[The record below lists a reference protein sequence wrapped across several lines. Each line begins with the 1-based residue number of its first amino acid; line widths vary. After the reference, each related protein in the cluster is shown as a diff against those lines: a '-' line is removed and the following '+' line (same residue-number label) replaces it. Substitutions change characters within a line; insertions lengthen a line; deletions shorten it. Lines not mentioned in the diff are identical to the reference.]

1 MSVDLADVGRKAMGV
16 GRFALGIYSNRIQ
29 VLYHGVIKNDLLSQ
43 LTLPAGR
50 SDPNVVYDRMRRL
63 GPILPTRLGNL
74 STTSYEVCTQILRNR
89 SFGVSDPAA
98 PRPGEEMMDLSLLA
112 LNPPDHTR
120 LRRLAAPAFSPR
132 RMEGYQAFVD
142 TTIER
147 LLDQLP
153 ERQPFDLMSSF
164 ASPLPIAVI
173 TRMLGMTEDLDR
185 MRWFGATAAA
195 ALDGVQSLLQGA
207 ELFVMDQEMRA
218 GFARLL
224 ERAARE
230 GGDDLVS
237 ALVEQQIDGAPITT
251 QELTSLI
258 GLLLLAGFE
267 TSVNGI
273 GNGVIALLRHR
284 EQWERLVA
292 NPDLAPAVV
301 DEVLRYASPVQFAV
315 RTLLSGTEPV
325 ELAGTTIA
333 PGQWILLL
341 LAAAGRDPAVFPD
354 PDRFDISR
362 ANAADHLAFS
372 GGVHYCLGAG
382 LARMEMA
389 SAFRALAIRYPGLRL
404 AGSPVMRQ
412 ATALRGPSRL
422 LVTT

>member
-1 MSVDLADVGRKAMGV
+1 MSVDLADVGRKALGV

-50 SDPNVVYDRMRRL
+50 SDPNLVYDRMRRL

-74 STTSYEVCTQILRNR
+74 STTSYEVCTQILRSR

-98 PRPGEEMMDLSLLA
+98 PRPGEEMLDLSLLA

-120 LRRLAAPAFSPR
+120 LRRLAAPAFTPR

-142 TTIER
+142 ATTDR
-147 LLDQLP
+147 LLDEVP
-153 ERQPFDLMSSF
+153 EGQTFDLMSSF

-173 TRMLGMTEDLDR
+173 TRLLGMTEDLDR
-185 MRWFGATAAA
+185 MRRFGATAAS

-207 ELFVMDQEMRA
+207 ELFVMDQELRA

-224 ERAARE
+224 ERAASE

-258 GLLLLAGFE
+258 ALLLLAGFE

-273 GNGVIALLRHR
+273 GNGVIALLRNR

-301 DEVLRYASPVQFAV
+301 EEVLRYASPVQFAA
-315 RTLLSGTEPV
+315 RTLLSGADPV
-325 ELAGTTIA
+325 EMAGTTIR

-341 LAAAGRDPAVFPD
+341 LAAAGRDPAVFSD
-354 PDRFDISR
+354 PDRFDINR

-389 SAFRALAIRYPGLRL
+389 SAFRALAVRYPGLRL